1 MHVRVSGSS
10 RHGAPGWINLLLK
23 QRILALRQ
31 VLRAMASGIVTGL
44 GVAFVFLDAT
54 SVTAGGESADPIL
67 VNDVP

>member
-10 RHGAPGWINLLLK
+10 RHGAPGWINLLK